1 LERDV
6 NSQSLLH
13 RPGLWLIGALFVIA
27 GAGIF
32 WYLSASGKA
41 QVQYVTTIVK
51 RGNVES
57 TVVAAGI
64 LQPVRYVDVGAQTSG
79 QLKSL
84 KVKRGDQVEKDQ
96 LLAEIDP
103 ALASSALTA
112 AQAML
117 ENLTAQREAKRA
129 QLVLAKQQLD
139 RSEYLVKRDFIAAS
153 EADIARATY
162 NTTFSEVNS
171 LSSQIKQA
179 EAAIATARASLGY
192 TKITAPMAGE
202 VVSITTLE
210 GQTVNANQQAPIIL
224 RIADLS
230 TMTVWAQVS
239 EADVVR
245 VKVGQ
250 DVYFTVLGQPERR
263 RYGKVRQILPAPE
276 LINNVVF
283 YNALFD
289 IPNPE
294 KDLKIQMTAQ
304 VFIVVA
310 QAKGVPL
317 IPTAAIG
324 KAAEGG
330 RIQVRVLK
338 PDGGVELHT
347 IKIGV
352 KSEIVAQV
360 LEGLK
365 DGEQVV
371 ISEIE
376 AKDNRKSAPGLKKGP

>member
-1 LERDV
+1 MNLP
-6 NSQSLLH
+6 SLLH
-13 RPGLWLIGALFVIA
+13 RLGLWLMGVLLVIA
-27 GAGIF
+27 AAGIF
-32 WYLSASGKA
+32 WYLSARGQS
-41 QVQYVTTIVK
+41 QVQYATVPVK
-51 RGNVES
+51 RGNVEN
-57 TVVAAGI
+57 TIVAAGI

-79 QLKSL
+79 QIKSL
-84 KVKRGDQVEKDQ
+84 KVKRGDRVEKDQ

-129 QLVLAKQQLD
+129 QLLLARQQLD
-139 RSEYLVKRDFIAAS
+139 RNEYLVKRGLIAAS
-153 EADIARATY
+153 EADIARAAY
-162 NTTFSEVNS
+162 NTTFAEFDS

-179 EAAIATARASLGY
+179 EAVIATARANLGY
-192 TKITAPMAGE
+192 TKITAPMEGK

-210 GQTVNANQQAPIIL
+210 GQTVNANQQAPILL
-224 RIADLS
+224 RIADLN
-230 TMTVWAQVS
+230 TMAVWAQVS

-283 YNALFD
+283 YNVLFD
-289 IPNPE
+289 VPNPQE
-294 KDLKIQMTAQ
+294 ELKIQMTAQ

-310 QAKGVPL
+310 QAKGTLL

-324 KAAEGG
+324 NASEGA

-338 PDGGVELHT
+338 ADGGVELRT

-352 KSEIVAQV
+352 KSEIAAQV
-360 LEGLK
+360 TEGLK
-365 DGEQVV
+365 EGEQVV
-371 ISEIE
+371 IGEIK
-376 AKDNRKSAPGLKKGP
+376 AKDPTKSAPGLKKGP

>member
-1 LERDV
+1 VTLQAPLQRRG
-6 NSQSLLH
+6 LL
-13 RPGLWLIGALFVIA
+13 LIGALLVIA
-27 GAGIF
+27 VTGIF

-41 QVQYVTTIVK
+41 QVHYAATDVK
-51 RGNVES
+51 RGDVES

-84 KVKRGDQVEKDQ
+84 KVKRGDKVEEGQ

-103 ALASSALTA
+103 VLASSSLAA

-129 QLVLAKQQLD
+129 QLVLARKQLD
-139 RSEYLVKRDFIAAS
+139 RSEHLVQRNFIAAS
-153 EADIARATY
+153 DADIAQATY
-162 NTTFSEVNS
+162 NTIFAEVNS

-179 EAAIATARASLGY
+179 EAAIATARASLDY

-202 VVSITTLE
+202 VVSIITQE

-224 RIADLS
+224 RIADLN

-245 VKVGQ
+245 VKIGQ

-263 RYGKVRQILPAPE
+263 KYGKVRQILPAPE

-283 YNALFD
+283 YNVLFD
-289 IPNPE
+289 IMNPQKE
-294 KDLKIQMTAQ
+294 LKIQMTAQ
-304 VFIVVA
+304 VFIVLA
-310 QAKGVPL
+310 QAKGALL
-317 IPTAAIG
+317 IPTTAIG
-324 KAAEGG
+324 NASEGG
-330 RIQVRVLK
+330 RIQVRVRK
-338 PDGGVELHT
+338 ADGSVEQRM
-347 IKIGV
+347 IKIGI
-352 KSEIVAQV
+352 KSEIAAQV
-360 LEGLK
+360 MEGLIE
-365 DGEQVV
+365 GEQVV
-371 ISEIE
+371 SGETK
-376 AKDNRKSAPGLKKGP
+376 AKDNMKSALGLK

>member
-1 LERDV
+1 V
-6 NSQSLLH
+6 NLQALLH
-13 RPGLWLIGALFVIA
+13 RRGLWLIGGLLVIA
-27 GAGIF
+27 VAGIF
-32 WYLSASGKA
+32 WYLSARSKA
-41 QVQYVTTIVK
+41 QVHYATTAVK
-51 RGNVES
+51 RGDVEN
-57 TVVAAGI
+57 TIVAAGI

-79 QLKSL
+79 QLKLL

-103 ALASSALTA
+103 ALASSALIA

-117 ENLTAQREAKRA
+117 ENLTAQREAKCA
-129 QLVLAKQQLD
+129 QLVLARQQLD
-139 RSEYLVKRDFIAAS
+139 RSESLVHRGVIS
-153 EADIARATY
+153 VSNADIARATY
-162 NTTFSEVNS
+162 NTSFAEVNS

-202 VVSITTLE
+202 VVSINTLE

-224 RIADLS
+224 RLADLN

-239 EADVVR
+239 EGDVVR

-263 RYGKVRQILPAPE
+263 RCGKVRQILPAPE

-283 YNALFD
+283 YNVLFD
-289 IPNPE
+289 IANPQKE
-294 KDLKIQMTAQ
+294 LKIQMTAQ

-310 QAKGVPL
+310 QAKGTLL

-324 KAAEGG
+324 NASEGG
-330 RIQVRVLK
+330 RIQVGVLK
-338 PDGGVELHT
+338 ADGGVEMRT

-352 KSEIVAQV
+352 KSEIAAQV
-360 LEGLK
+360 TEGLIE
-365 DGEQVV
+365 GEQVV
-371 ISEIE
+371 IGEIK
-376 AKDNRKSAPGLKKGP
+376 AKDNMKSAPGLKKGP

>member
-1 LERDV
+1 M

-13 RPGLWLIGALFVIA
+13 RRGLWLIGGLLIIA
-27 GAGIF
+27 VAGIF
-32 WYLSASGKA
+32 WYLSARGKA
-41 QVQYVTTIVK
+41 QVYYATTAVK
-51 RGNVES
+51 RGDVES

-103 ALASSALTA
+103 VLASSALTA

-129 QLVLAKQQLD
+129 QLVLARQQLD
-139 RSEYLVKRDFIAAS
+139 RSEYLVQRGVIS
-153 EADIARATY
+153 VSNADIARATY
-162 NTTFSEVNS
+162 NTTFAEFDS
-171 LSSQIKQA
+171 LSSQIKQS

-192 TKITAPMAGE
+192 TKIIAPMAGE
-202 VVSITTLE
+202 VISITTLE

-224 RIADLS
+224 RLADLN

-283 YNALFD
+283 YNVLFD
-289 IPNPE
+289 IANPQKE
-294 KDLKIQMTAQ
+294 LKIQMTAQ

-310 QAKGVPL
+310 QAKAALV

-324 KAAEGG
+324 NASEGG

-338 PDGGVELHT
+338 ADGGVELRT
-347 IKIGV
+347 IRIGV
-352 KSEIVAQV
+352 KSEIAAQV

-365 DGEQVV
+365 EGEQVV
-371 ISEIE
+371 IGEIE
-376 AKDNRKSAPGLKKGP
+376 AKDNRKSSPGLKKGP